1 MGKVPKFALVSS
13 PEVFRSGGESTVDS
27 TLERLA
33 LDAAPSVFKAAAGT
47 GGARLVMKQLRNIPA
62 VDEESELLPTA
73 LFSRGGAFGVIE
85 DSPAAE
91 SDMSS
96 RAWPNVDANESPAVG
111 VPLNEIEAGSVG
123 DAAPAVWT

>member
-1 MGKVPKFALVSS
+1 
-13 PEVFRSGGESTVDS
+13 
-27 TLERLA
+27 
-33 LDAAPSVFKAAAGT
+33 
-47 GGARLVMKQLRNIPA
+47 MKQLRNIPA